1 MTVRLGDAKAMRLL
15 RIHNALTRYALEA
28 YNGREVKHTGDGFM
42 LSFVSASDA
51 VECAIAVQEA
61 FAAYNGEHPAE
72 AMHVRIG
79 LSAGEPVQEDG
90 DLFGVTVQL
99 AARLCAHAEPD
110 HILAAQ
116 VVQEQCEKRWPFVS
130 LGEMTPK
137 GFDRPVPLYEV
148 EWRAT

>member
-1 MTVRLGDAKAMRLL
+1 
-15 RIHNALTRYALEA
+15 
-28 YNGREVKHTGDGFM
+28 
-42 LSFVSASDA
+42 
-51 VECAIAVQEA
+51 
-61 FAAYNGEHPAE
+61 
-72 AMHVRIG
+72 MHVRIG

-110 HILAAQ
+110 HILTAQ
-116 VVQEQCEKRWPFVS
+116 VVQEQCEKRLPFVS